1 MRPNRAARDFPRRL
15 DAPRAS
21 DEPARPE
28 SARRR
33 PPPAHPNSHR
43 PLSRSPRPDPRDR
56 SGRGHRG
63 TSSARGGDP
72 RGDRIRAAPII
83 GVERATERRPWPA
96 RAAAPRGAAVYGHVL
111 KLSVPERQD
120 RGNPSKLERN
130 RHASRVAGQRRA
142 QPRASGFRARGAA
155 RPTSLRI
162 SAPEIDGRR
171 PHTHQRHQ
179 HRRGWPSARVSSP
192 RRLPRLAPVAVEGT
206 STPRADLHEQRR
218 ARGGGDA
225 PFHRAERHAA

>member
-15 DAPRAS
+15 DASRAS

-28 SARRR
+28 SGRRR
-33 PPPAHPNSHR
+33 PPRAHPNSHR

-63 TSSARGGDP
+63 TSSARGGYP
-72 RGDRIRAAPII
+72 LGDRIRAAPII
-83 GVERATERRPWPA
+83 GVERATERRPWPT

-111 KLSVPERQD
+111 KLSASERQD

-155 RPTSLRI
+155 RPTSLRMI
-162 SAPEIDGRR
+162 SARDRR
-171 PHTHQRHQ
+171 TPPPYTST
-179 HRRGWPSARVSSP
+179 PP
-192 RRLPRLAPVAVEGT
+192 TPPRLAQRSRFFAPT
-206 STPRADLHEQRR
+206 PSPPRAR
-218 ARGGGDA
+218 RGGGDEHA
-225 PFHRAERHAA
+225 PC